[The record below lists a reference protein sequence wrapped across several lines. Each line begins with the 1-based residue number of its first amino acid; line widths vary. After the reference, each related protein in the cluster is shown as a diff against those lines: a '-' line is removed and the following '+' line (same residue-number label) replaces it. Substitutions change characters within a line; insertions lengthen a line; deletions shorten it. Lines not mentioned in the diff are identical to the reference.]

1 MEKAKPAK
9 TPAEKK
15 KHGEA
20 MKTLELPPSDEGMQR
35 QHRSLTV
42 RAAFLAQD
50 RPDIAEATKSL
61 ARHMK
66 APRESAFNDLKG
78 LGRYLRGDRGLF
90 ANIGHSDSRR
100 N

>member
-1 MEKAKPAK
+1 MEKAEPAK

-15 KHGEA
+15 KHREA
-20 MKTLELPPSDEGMQR
+20 MKTLESPPLDEMQR
-35 QHRSLTV
+35 QYRFLTM